1 MIRNSDFSTNNNLF
15 YTKKVIIMD
24 TVLQIQFLLIVTKI

>member
-1 MIRNSDFSTNNNLF
+1 MQIVDFRTNNNLF